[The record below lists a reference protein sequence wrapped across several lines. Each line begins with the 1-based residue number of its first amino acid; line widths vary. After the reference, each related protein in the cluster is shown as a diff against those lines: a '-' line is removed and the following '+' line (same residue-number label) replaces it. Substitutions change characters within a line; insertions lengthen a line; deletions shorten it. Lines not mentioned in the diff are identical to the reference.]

1 MGPTALFCSIRRS
14 RISQFMLPCFS
25 STVAQKA
32 TAPVEREQGELTS
45 VPSPRSILSCPED
58 PGRSGMVDRPLP
70 VNNPN
75 PSQTFQVSQPET
87 TIYAIEPSTRKA
99 SETARHTGPV
109 LSIICLRK
117 RSNTS
122 YSPCRS
128 IRSRGGGGART
139 RLGSATTREQTRF
152 PFSLF
157 FVPEGPGDRS

>member
-1 MGPTALFCSIRRS
+1 
-14 RISQFMLPCFS
+14 MLPCFS

-32 TAPVEREQGELTS
+32 SAPVEREQGELTS

-87 TIYAIEPSTRKA
+87 IIYAIEPSTRKA

-128 IRSRGGGGART
+128 IRSRGGEEQERASDQPPPES
-139 RLGSATTREQTRF
+139 RLAF
-152 PFSLF
+152 LFLF
-157 FVPEGPGDRS
+157 FSFRKVPEAEVEVGFRPLRGPDDAFL

>member
-1 MGPTALFCSIRRS
+1 
-14 RISQFMLPCFS
+14 MLPCFS

-32 TAPVEREQGELTS
+32 SAPVEREQGELTS

-87 TIYAIEPSTRKA
+87 IIYAIEPSTRKA

-128 IRSRGGGGART
+128 IRSRGGGRSKNAPRISHHQRADSLSFFSFFRSARS
-139 RLGSATTREQTRF
+139 RRQKSR
-152 PFSLF
+152 
-157 FVPEGPGDRS
+157 